1 MRYLRILIAIIALG
15 CLDVHA
21 YALDDEQGYLDPAN
35 PDENANAKHQI
46 KDTMQSDIFN
56 INSKGSSFISSSLGP
71 ENSDMRQEKDRTS
84 SLSSTSG
91 SNAAA
96 ANLAGSW
103 SLDLRDTSA
112 RTLSLNILQYESM
125 VFGKGTMTSSD
136 GGSQEIA
143 ATGIVE
149 GSKVHLDIISLKDL
163 GLFKL
168 RLSLSGSSISGS
180 YDAYSASKA
189 PLTGTASGGVSG

>member
-15 CLDVHA
+15 CLAVHT
-21 YALDDEQGYLDPAN
+21 YAIDDEQGYLDPAN
-35 PDENANAKHQI
+35 PEENAHAKHQI

-56 INSKGSSFISSSLGP
+56 INNKGSSFTATSLGP
-71 ENSDMRQEKDRTS
+71 KNSDMRQEKGLTS

-91 SNAAA
+91 FNAAA

-112 RTLSLNILQYESM
+112 RTLSLNLLQSGRV

-143 ATGIVE
+143 ATGTLE
-149 GSKVHLDIISLKDL
+149 GSNVYLDIISLKDVGLYKL
-163 GLFKL
+163 G
-168 RLSLSGSSISGS
+168 LSLSGSSISGS
-180 YDAYSASKA
+180 YDAYSASKV